1 MVEEKNVEECER
13 EERVI
18 IIIMKGQSGLRRE
31 TMQDRANKG
40 TIYAA
45 ARSIDRIDVCPI
57 HLGND

>member
-13 EERVI
+13 EERV
-18 IIIMKGQSGLRRE
+18 IMKGQSGLRRE
-31 TMQDRANKG
+31 TMQDRANVG